1 MTPDEIDGVLLGI
14 VLATAEN
21 IYISKCMY
29 YGVPCLSDSDKEEC
43 IHEAVE
49 VLPEVLEFYQKIF
62 EVTSEVDA

>member
-21 IYISKCMY
+21 IYIDKCMFY
-29 YGVPCLSDSDKEEC
+29 NVPALSESDKEKC

-49 VLPEVLEFYQKIF
+49 ALPAVLEFYRKVF
-62 EVTSEVDA
+62 ELGIEVGA

>member
-21 IYISKCMY
+21 IYVSKCMFY
-29 YGVPCLSDSDKEEC
+29 NVPSLPDSDKEKC

-49 VLPEVLEFYQKIF
+49 ALPEALEFYKKVF
-62 EVTSEVDA
+62 ELGIEVD